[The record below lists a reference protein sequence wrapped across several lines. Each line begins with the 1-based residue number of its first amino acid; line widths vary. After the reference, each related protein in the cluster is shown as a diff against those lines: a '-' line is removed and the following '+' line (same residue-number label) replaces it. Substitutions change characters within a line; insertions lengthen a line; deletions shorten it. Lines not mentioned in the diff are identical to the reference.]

1 MLYWPAGGVCDVSDC
16 VINAKT
22 RSQNAVGSSLVAAPP
37 EAACPEMSRRELEE
51 EVSFFRNK
59 KNKTETLKL
68 WSGVPLHHFK
78 VVSCSSN
85 EH

>member
-16 VINAKT
+16 VINART

-59 KNKTETLKL
+59 KNKTD
-68 WSGVPLHHFK
+68 FK
-78 VVSCSSN
+78 VMVRCSITSFQGGFLQLK
-85 EH
+85 